1 MLEPGE
7 SKTATFEIRPTG
19 ECGNCAVS
27 GSLTY
32 YDYSLRKR
40 RKGDIVSKMVSIIC
54 PVLRRREINEDLWR
68 QKVTRMLVAE
78 EESLDLV
85 DEELKLV
92 SQTLSNHLKLKETL
106 ASQISIEKKQ
116 ALINEIFQ
124 GRLSKTTLGFL
135 SLLLTAGKIN
145 LLPEIVAAY
154 TDLLQAVENKVI
166 AEVTTA
172 VPVTGELLSKLEA
185 KLAEI
190 TGKRVS
196 LRQKVDPTIIG
207 GLVIRV
213 DGKLIDASVK
223 GQLSKLQEGMVKEVI
238 K

>member
-1 MLEPGE
+1 VKINSADNELEQV
-7 SKTATFEIRPTG
+7 KTTVTG
-19 ECGNCAVS
+19 KSTPASNYAAA
-27 GSLTY
+27 L
-32 YDYSLRKR
+32 LQLAR
-40 RKGDIVSKMVSIIC
+40 
-54 PVLRRREINEDLWR
+54 
-68 QKVTRMLVAE
+68 E

-135 SLLLTAGKIN
+135 LLLLTAGKIN

-154 TDLLQAVENKVI
+154 TGLLQAVENKVI

-185 KLAEI
+185 KLAEL

-223 GQLSKLQEGMVKEVI
+223 GQLSKLQEGMVKEVR

>member
-1 MLEPGE
+1 VKINSADNELEQV
-7 SKTATFEIRPTG
+7 KTTVTG
-19 ECGNCAVS
+19 KSTPASNYAAA
-27 GSLTY
+27 L
-32 YDYSLRKR
+32 LQLAR
-40 RKGDIVSKMVSIIC
+40 
-54 PVLRRREINEDLWR
+54 
-68 QKVTRMLVAE
+68 E

-154 TDLLQAVENKVI
+154 TGLLQAVENKVI

-223 GQLSKLQEGMVKEVI
+223 GQLSKLQEGMVKEVR

>member
-1 MLEPGE
+1 MKINSADNELEQV
-7 SKTATFEIRPTG
+7 KTTVTG
-19 ECGNCAVS
+19 KSTPASNYAAA
-27 GSLTY
+27 L
-32 YDYSLRKR
+32 LQLAR
-40 RKGDIVSKMVSIIC
+40 
-54 PVLRRREINEDLWR
+54 
-68 QKVTRMLVAE
+68 E

-207 GLVIRV
+207 GLVVRV

-223 GQLSKLQEGMVKEVI
+223 GQLSKLQEGMVKEVR

>member
-1 MLEPGE
+1 VKINSADNELEQV
-7 SKTATFEIRPTG
+7 KTTVTG
-19 ECGNCAVS
+19 KSTPASNYAAA
-27 GSLTY
+27 L
-32 YDYSLRKR
+32 LQLAR
-40 RKGDIVSKMVSIIC
+40 
-54 PVLRRREINEDLWR
+54 
-68 QKVTRMLVAE
+68 E

-207 GLVIRV
+207 GLVVRV

-223 GQLSKLQEGMVKEVI
+223 GQLSKLQEGMVKEVR